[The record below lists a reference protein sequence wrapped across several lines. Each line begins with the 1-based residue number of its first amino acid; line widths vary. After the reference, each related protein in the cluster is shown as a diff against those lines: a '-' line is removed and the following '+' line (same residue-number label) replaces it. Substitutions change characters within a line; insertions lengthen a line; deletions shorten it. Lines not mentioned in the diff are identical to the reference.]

1 MVTPRSKK
9 DARKSLGFKC
19 FVGTPECLIL
29 TRESYNKIRIET
41 REKNTHEKKTHMSSR
56 IIDYSKW
63 DRLKYSSSSEEEEE
77 EDDEGEKEMEIAR
90 SGAALEK
97 LSLCSSSS
105 SPLWN
110 GLVLHH
116 KDVFVSHVLS
126 KLNETDR
133 FFFSKVN
140 RESWGVLAYAGVNVS
155 KLCYNVDEC
164 SSISTLEFVWNN
176 MLWGEKSQSGRV
188 IDQAWFCK
196 EVAFTNKLEFL
207 KWAREVKHCEWDE
220 KTITV
225 AALIGNLE
233 MLKYCFSNDCPYDEK
248 EACKH
253 AAIEGQLDCL
263 RFLFDKVKPSRETEE
278 KAAIQAAGKGHTD
291 IVKYCVEERKMSDRV
306 KYGCVTAAA
315 KFGQLDCIKYLLE
328 VARAPLD
335 QWGYIA
341 SARYDEHT
349 ECVKYLQEKGCPEPT
364 DEQYAWFVE
373 DVHL

>member
-1 MVTPRSKK
+1 MDDGKK
-9 DARKSLGFKC
+9 KKKKQLSGAQKRKK
-19 FVGTPECLIL
+19 
-29 TRESYNKIRIET
+29 K
-41 REKNTHEKKTHMSSR
+41 REKEDLAAEME
-56 IIDYSKW
+56 
-63 DRLKYSSSSEEEEE
+63 RLKL
-77 EDDEGEKEMEIAR
+77 GPT
-90 SGAALEK
+90 K
-97 LSLCSSSS
+97 L
-105 SPLWN
+105 WTE
-110 GLVLHH
+110 LVLHH
-116 KDVFVSHVLS
+116 KDVFVSHVLP
-126 KLNETDR
+126 KLNGTDR
-133 FFFSKVN
+133 FFFSLVN
-140 RESWGVLAYAGVNVS
+140 TESRGVLEYAGVNVS
-155 KLCYNVDEC
+155 ELRWVLYEFT
-164 SSISTLEFVWNN
+164 SISTLEFAWNH
-176 MLWGEKSQSGRV
+176 MPWGKKDTKGDV
-188 IDQAWFCK
+188 VDQAWFCK
-196 EVAFTNKLEFL
+196 EVAGTNKLEFL
-207 KWAREVKHCEWDE
+207 KWAREVKHCEWNE
-220 KTITV
+220 WTIIE
-225 AALIGNLE
+225 AARKGNLE

-373 DVHL
+373 DVLHL

>member
-1 MVTPRSKK
+1 MIP
-9 DARKSLGFKC
+9 
-19 FVGTPECLIL
+19 
-29 TRESYNKIRIET
+29 
-41 REKNTHEKKTHMSSR
+41 
-56 IIDYSKW
+56 
-63 DRLKYSSSSEEEEE
+63 
-77 EDDEGEKEMEIAR
+77 
-90 SGAALEK
+90 
-97 LSLCSSSS
+97 
-105 SPLWN
+105 
-110 GLVLHH
+110 
-116 KDVFVSHVLS
+116 
-126 KLNETDR
+126 KLNTTDR
-133 FFFSKVN
+133 CFFSKVN
-140 RESWGVLAYAGVNVS
+140 RESWGVLAYAGVDVS
-155 KLCYNVDEC
+155 GLVLSIHEC
-164 SSISTLEFVWNN
+164 SSISTLELVWYHFP
-176 MLWGEKSQSGRV
+176 WV
-188 IDQAWFCK
+188 DQAWFC
-196 EVAFTNKLEFL
+196 EQVAATNKLEFL
-207 KWAREVKHCEWDE
+207 KWAREVKHCEWNE
-220 KTITV
+220 WTIIE
-225 AALIGNLE
+225 AARKGNLE

-373 DVHL
+373 NRERDSED